1 MKPTRTRAEM
11 IRDFYLNDNRIDAK
25 GPRAQTGPKASFM
38 GKAAQMKQEEETK
51 TKKDKNEN
59 KRSD

>member
-1 MKPTRTRAEM
+1 MKPTRSRAEM

-38 GKAAQMKQEEETK
+38 GKAAQMKQEETK
-51 TKKDKNEN
+51 PKKDKNEN
-59 KRSD
+59 KRSN